1 MTKEQYDKADD
12 IQRELSNLKHILN
25 GYGDYELVKINSLNV
40 THKSNITSNE
50 YTTTISVSKELTDDI
65 VKLIEARIEKLNEQF
80 RNL

>member
-12 IQRELSNLKHILN
+12 IQRELNNLNGILN
-25 GYGDYELVKINSLNV
+25 RYGDYKLVKINSIEV

-50 YTTTISVSKELTDDI
+50 YTMTFSISKEMTDEI
-65 VKLIEARIEKLNEQF
+65 VKVIEARIENLNEQF